1 MGAKGTWK
9 GFLSPLL
16 IQEIVFQT
24 RKTSQQPSLVSVLP
38 KASITPKETQCPF
51 RLLKH
56 KEKVSLT
63 SLKVATLPKSMTER
77 AEMDVKFAGEGI

>member
-1 MGAKGTWK
+1 MER
-9 GFLSPLL
+9 LSVSISDPGNSIPDTENFSAAFFGL
-16 IQEIVFQT
+16 
-24 RKTSQQPSLVSVLP
+24 SVLP